1 MTFPRWAIV
10 WALVLSPAAGSPAA
24 AADSYPI
31 EFKVGSGD
39 DAALMADADLHGRFR
54 EVETGLRLAL
64 EARPNV
70 AGGDP
75 LAPATQG
82 LFSRESLG
90 FSAAWSPA
98 DRTRFDLSV
107 GDDLGQTWSYLSP
120 LVVGVRQINTDSRT
134 ASLGVTFKP
143 SAVVDLNLV
152 GASAQNS
159 VQDALAGQ
167 GAGQVVPRTPSLFIT
182 TTQSATAGLRWRPFT
197 WLDFDAKGRVEASAA
212 QWRGGGSAAGVADA
226 SLNYADVEPALTG
239 AVTMPWNGALG
250 LTFEHAVSPVN
261 AQLFSTFAAVT
272 DRSAGVRFGPDR
284 EWRYRLQFKQKLAG
298 GASLSATLTQA
309 RIENATELGPVGGG
323 LQAPMSV
330 SGGDR
335 QAVEVTLSAPLAILG
350 LPSLTLQG
358 AGAWRGSQVRDPFT
372 GDLRQASAET
382 PRAASL
388 GLVQALAGRRARWGV
403 EGRFGGGQALYQMS
417 QVTQIQVADSVGGFV
432 EYVPG
437 PFALRLQV
445 DGLYGGD
452 RSYTDFLYS
461 APRGTGSVDR
471 IDHRSD
477 SGQAVRLILRKSL

>member
-1 MTFPRWAIV
+1 MAFPRWAIV
-10 WALVLSPAAGSPAA
+10 PALVLSAAAGPAS
-24 AADSYPI
+24 ADSYPI
-31 EFKVGSGD
+31 EFKVGSGA
-39 DAALMADADLHGRFR
+39 DAAFMADADLQGRFR
-54 EVETGLRLAL
+54 ELETGLRLAL

-70 AGGDP
+70 AGVDP
-75 LAPATQG
+75 LAPVTPG

-98 DRTRFDLSV
+98 GPARLDLSV
-107 GDDLGQTWSYLSP
+107 KDDLAQTWSYLSP
-120 LVVGVRQINTDSRT
+120 IVVGAHQINTDSRD

-143 SAVVDLNLV
+143 LAEVDLSLV
-152 GASAQNS
+152 GASAQTS
-159 VQDALAGQ
+159 VQDALVGQ
-167 GAGQVVPRTPSLFIT
+167 IVPRTPSLFT
-182 TTQSATAGLRWRPFT
+182 TATQSATAGLQWRPFS
-197 WLDFDAKGRVEASAA
+197 WLNFDVKGRMEASAA
-212 QWRGGGSAAGVADA
+212 QWRGGGAAASVADA
-226 SLNYADVEPALTG
+226 SVNYAYVEPALTG
-239 AVTMPWNGALG
+239 AVTMPWDAALD
-250 LTFEHAVSPVN
+250 LIFERAVSPMN
-261 AQLFSTFAAVT
+261 AQLFSTFAAVA
-272 DRSAGVRFGPDR
+272 DRSAGARFGPDR

-298 GASLSATLTQA
+298 GARLDATLTQA

-335 QAVEVTLSAPLAILG
+335 QAVEVTLSAPLTMLG

-358 AGAWRGSQVRDPFT
+358 AGAWRSAQVRDPFT
-372 GDLRQASAET
+372 GVLRQPSAEV

-388 GLVQALAGRRARWGV
+388 GLVQALADRRARWGV
-403 EGRFGGGQALYQMS
+403 EGRFGGGQDLYQMS
-417 QVTQIQVADSVGGFV
+417 QVTQVEVADSIAGFV

-452 RSYTDFLYS
+452 RSYTDFFYS
-461 APRGTGSVDR
+461 APRGTGYVDR